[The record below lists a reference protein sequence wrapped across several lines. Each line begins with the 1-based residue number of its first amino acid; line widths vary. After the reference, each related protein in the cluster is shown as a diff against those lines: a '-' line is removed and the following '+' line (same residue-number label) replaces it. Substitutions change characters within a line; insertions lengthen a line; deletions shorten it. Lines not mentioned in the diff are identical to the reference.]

1 MTPSKTPESD
11 TQSTRQ
17 DALRFLREATFNSL
31 ARANSPR
38 VDAPDTPTTPKM
50 IISDLNDL
58 DIKVYFFISQ
68 FSFTLITYK
77 VVPDTPCPQPEAEE
91 SIRARHAILAV
102 LPLPPGIPS
111 DALRP
116 ISIPSACTLQE
127 FLACAVGVGFFY
139 RGQISVHL
147 AYRLSER
154 CMGDDVD

>member
-17 DALRFLREATFNSL
+17 DALRFLREATFNNL

-38 VDAPDTPTTPKM
+38 VDAPDTPMTPKM
-50 IISDLNDL
+50 IFSDLNDL

-68 FSFTLITYK
+68 FSFMLITYK
-77 VVPDTPCPQPEAEE
+77 VVPDNPCPQPEAEE

-102 LPLPPGIPS
+102 LPLPLGIPS

-116 ISIPSACTLQE
+116 ISIPSAYTLQE
-127 FLACAVGVGFFY
+127 FLACAAGVGFFH
-139 RGQISVHL
+139 RGQISIHL
-147 AYRLSER
+147 AYRLSEW
-154 CMGDDVD
+154 CMGDVVD